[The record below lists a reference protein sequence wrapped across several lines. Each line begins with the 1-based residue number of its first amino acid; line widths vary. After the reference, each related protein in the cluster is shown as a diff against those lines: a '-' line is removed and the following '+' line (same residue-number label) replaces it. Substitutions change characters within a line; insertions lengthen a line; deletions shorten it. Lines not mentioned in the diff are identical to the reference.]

1 MDLPQTLM
9 SALEIS
15 PSSPSFF
22 EVLGSVAQ
30 SLSADREE
38 ADNLTRCLSTLV
50 ESSQATHG
58 VGLLRGESGLS
69 VVAEYGSMD
78 EAMRL
83 SHFTLARLCLETGQ
97 AVAEAHGKGWIA
109 ATPLPGLDE
118 VFGVLAFAVTD
129 DHRPPQSFLSA
140 LGRLVGSGLDA
151 SRRYSEMRTA
161 AHRLEKLNRLT
172 TAITSGADLAAVV
185 EPFATEM
192 RGLFDFDRLACGFVN
207 EGGDYVELVTHP
219 ESETWGMGGVIPL
232 VGSGVGHSILGS
244 KPVLQKDILHSHRFL
259 EDMKL
264 LEDGIRSYVVLPL
277 LARGKAL
284 GVVALGSRRAEAFEP
299 ETMVRLQPLI
309 SHLALAFDNVHLM
322 QRMRNLSITDEVTPL
337 FNHRFFHQMLE
348 REVKFSDR
356 YKSQVSIAFID
367 LDRFKP
373 INDVHGHLRGSHALR
388 EVGFLLRTAV
398 RETDYPARYGGDEFV
413 IILPQTNTADARVLG
428 EKFRELIEGHTFLQE
443 EGINASIGASV
454 GIATYPDEATSK
466 AELIRLADKRMYEDK
481 ALRKTGR

>member
-1 MDLPQTLM
+1 M
-9 SALEIS
+9 SPLDSAAPS
-15 PSSPSFF
+15 PIFF
-22 EVLGSVAQ
+22 EALGAIAQ

-38 ADNLTRCLSTLV
+38 VDNLTRCLSALA
-50 ESSQATHG
+50 ESARATQG
-58 VGLLRGESGLS
+58 VGLLQGPTGLTAVS
-69 VVAEYGSMD
+69 EYGLLD
-78 EAMRL
+78 EPTRL
-83 SHFTLARLCLETGQ
+83 AHFSLARLCLETGQ
-97 AVAEAHGKGWIA
+97 AVAEAHGASWIA
-109 ATPLPGLDE
+109 ATPLLGIEE
-118 VFGVLAFAVTD
+118 VFGVLAFSVVNH
-129 DHRPPQSFLSA
+129 HRPPQSFLSA

-151 SRRYSEMRTA
+151 SRRYAEMRTA
-161 AHRLEKLNRLT
+161 AHRLERLNRLT
-172 TAITSGADLAAVV
+172 TALTSGADLAAAV
-185 EPFATEM
+185 EPFALEM
-192 RGLFDFDRLACGFVN
+192 QALFDFDRLACGFVN

-219 ESETWGMGGVIPL
+219 AGATWGMGGVIPL
-232 VGSGVGHSILGS
+232 VGSGVGHAILES

-284 GVVALGSRRAEAFEP
+284 GVVALGSKRDEAFEA

-322 QRMRNLSITDEVTPL
+322 QRMRDLSITDEVTPL

-348 REVKFSDR
+348 RELKFSDR
-356 YKSQVSIAFID
+356 YKSQVSIVFID

-413 IILPQTNTADARVLG
+413 IILPQTDGVAARSLG

-443 EGINASIGASV
+443 EGINARIGASV
-454 GIATYPDEATSK
+454 GIATYPEEARTK
-466 AELIRLADKRMYEDK
+466 PELIRLADKRMYEDK
-481 ALRKTGR
+481 ALRQNGR